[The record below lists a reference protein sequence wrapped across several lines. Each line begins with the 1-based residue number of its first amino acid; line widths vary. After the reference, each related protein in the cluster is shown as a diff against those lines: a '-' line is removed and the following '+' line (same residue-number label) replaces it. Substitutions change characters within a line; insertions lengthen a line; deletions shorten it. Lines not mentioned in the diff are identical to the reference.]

1 MALKLKYKKLIHVF
15 IWLFA
20 LAGLFSSWSFAIK
33 KQNGYPVSQI
43 SIYITNPSE
52 NDFID
57 EPDVQTFFQ
66 ESGVQFENKQV
77 SNINLFDLEKSLN
90 THPAVE
96 NAELTYDVNGF
107 LKILVKQRR
116 PMLRV
121 FNSSGESYYIDST
134 GRIMPLSFK
143 STSRV
148 LVANGFLNEPFARR
162 YQFSMQDI
170 NNNENLKAITK
181 LDDLYEIT
189 GKLYADSCLRSLIH
203 QIYVDQNGE
212 FVLIPAIG
220 KQQILLGKSADD
232 LSHKLN
238 KLKLFYLEGLNKTD
252 SWNKY
257 SSINLKYKN
266 IVVCTKI

>member
-1 MALKLKYKKLIHVF
+1 
-15 IWLFA
+15 
-20 LAGLFSSWSFAIK
+20 
-33 KQNGYPVSQI
+33 
-43 SIYITNPSE
+43 
-52 NDFID
+52 
-57 EPDVQTFFQ
+57 
-66 ESGVQFENKQV
+66 
-77 SNINLFDLEKSLN
+77 
-90 THPAVE
+90 
-96 NAELTYDVNGF
+96 
-107 LKILVKQRR
+107 
-116 PMLRV
+116 MLRV

>member
-1 MALKLKYKKLIHVF
+1 LNTKIKYKKLLHLF
-15 IWLFA
+15 AWLFA
-20 LAGLFSSWSFAIK
+20 LAGLFTSWSFSMK
-33 KQNGYPVSQI
+33 KQNNTPVSNI
-43 SIYITNPSE
+43 NIYITNPSE

-57 EPDVQTFFQ
+57 ELDVQAFFQ
-66 ESGVQFENKQV
+66 ESGERFKNKNV
-77 SNINLFDLEKSLN
+77 SSINLFQLEKSLN

-96 NAELTYDVNGF
+96 NAELAYDVNGS

-121 FNSSGESYYIDST
+121 FNRSGESYYIDST
-134 GRIMPLSFK
+134 GRIMPLSYK

-148 LVANGFLNEPFARR
+148 MVANGFLNEPFARR
-162 YQFSMQDI
+162 YQFSIQDI
-170 NNNENLKAITK
+170 NANKNLKAITL
-181 LDDLYEIT
+181 LDNLYEIT
-189 GKLYADSCLRSLIH
+189 EKLYADSCLKSLIH

-212 FVLIPAIG
+212 FILIPTVG
-220 KQQILLGKSADD
+220 MQHILLGKSSDD
-232 LSHKLN
+232 LSQKLN